1 MGGMLRPSLLLAA
14 LVLFACGDDT
24 NPTGGSGGGGA
35 PAQGGGG
42 VGGGDGGSGGA
53 GGVTG
58 GSGGVGGDGPVGGE
72 GGAPP
77 GGTCGGIAGEECG
90 ADEFCDYPSD
100 DCGGDDGQGV
110 CMPRPKRCPN
120 LDEPACACDGT
131 VYGNSCEANAA
142 GFDVSVDGCE
152 PPAGDFA
159 CGSGFCALAS
169 DACFQTPNDV
179 PDPPPVYYNC
189 GDLPPA
195 CDQVAVPTC
204 VCAQSL
210 AVSCGGSCE
219 DAAGGGVI
227 IHCPGG

>member
-1 MGGMLRPSLLLAA
+1 MIRSSLVLAA
-14 LVLFACGDDT
+14 LVLVACGDDT
-24 NPTGGSGGGGA
+24 NPTGGNGGGGQA
-35 PAQGGGG
+35 PQGGGG
-42 VGGGDGGSGGA
+42 GVDGGNGGNGGDGGAGANGGA
-53 GGVTG
+53 GGEA
-58 GSGGVGGDGPVGGE
+58 PVGGE
-72 GGAPP
+72 GG
-77 GGTCGGIAGEECG
+77 GTIGKPCGGLAAVPCA
-90 ADEFCDYPSD
+90 ADEFCDYPLD
-100 DCGGDDGQGV
+100 DCGVDDGQGE
-110 CMPRPKRCPN
+110 CAPRPVDCPN
-120 LDEPACACDGT
+120 LDEPTCGCDGT
-131 VYGNSCEANAA
+131 IHGNACDANAA